1 MKLTLLTLLLLLNG
15 CGAHV
20 YHQIKK
26 GETLYSVSWQYGQDF
41 HQVAKWNRIKSPYL
55 LRPGDWIRVA
65 PPVVGTKTQSVKR
78 RAVILDRFADSASS
92 SVAPAPAK
100 KSPTKVTTKTPG
112 ADPQKWLWPV
122 KGELLR
128 KFDAKAQGRKGI
140 EIAGQLGAAIS
151 ATAAGRVVYSGNG
164 LRGYGN
170 LIIVK
175 HSDRF
180 LSAYAHN
187 RALLV
192 KEGVKVKQGQTIAKM
207 GRTESERINLYFEIR
222 LNGKAVDP
230 LRYLP

>member
-1 MKLTLLTLLLLLNG
+1 M
-15 CGAHV
+15 
-20 YHQIKK
+20 
-26 GETLYSVSWQYGQDF
+26 
-41 HQVAKWNRIKSPYL
+41 
-55 LRPGDWIRVA
+55 
-65 PPVVGTKTQSVKR
+65 
-78 RAVILDRFADSASS
+78 ILDRSFDSAPS
-92 SVAPAPAK
+92 SVARTPAK
-100 KSPTKVTTKTPG
+100 KAAINVIAKRPG
-112 ADPQKWLWPV
+112 ADPKKWLWPV
-122 KGELLR
+122 KGELLQ

-140 EIAGQLGAAIS
+140 EIGGQLGAAIR

-187 RALLV
+187 HSLLV